1 MSAFV
6 QLQGDNI
13 MFNVCELSAKSP
25 GVLIFFFFFFWRGL
39 LFVLKKPVFDCDILY
54 SSTLPSSCQEKNRRL

>member
-25 GVLIFFFFFFWRGL
+25 GVLIFFFFFFWGL
-39 LFVLKKPVFDCDILY
+39 LFVLKKTCF
-54 SSTLPSSCQEKNRRL
+54 RLRYFI

>member
-6 QLQGDNI
+6 QLQGGNI

-25 GVLIFFFFFFWRGL
+25 GVLIFFFGGASFR
-39 LFVLKKPVFDCDILY
+39 P
-54 SSTLPSSCQEKNRRL
+54 EKTCFRLRYFI